1 MSTPL
6 QTIPAES
13 PFNLANADGYR
24 RWREGKL
31 ADTAAGID
39 SLLVEIADPARPSPA
54 EHRALIDRLRRFNM
68 AIYALGAGDGRDKG
82 VIRALGHAFGLDRL
96 DDNMGA
102 DEDAVTS
109 LTVQEDALHKGY
121 IPYSNRPIAWHTD
134 GYYNDLDHQILSM
147 LLHCVRPA
155 AEGGANRLM
164 DPDLLY
170 IHLRDND
177 PDQVRA
183 LMHPRAMTIPANRA
197 EGREV
202 RPERSGPVFMVRRD
216 GRLHMRYTDRS
227 RSIAWRDD
235 ALTGAAVD
243 ALKQAL
249 REGVPCLEGTLQA
262 GQGLICNNVL
272 HTRSGFEDGAEPR
285 LLYRARYFDAIRGL

>member
-1 MSTPL
+1 MKQSIYTKLETLAERFEEVGSLLSDPDTINDQNRFRALSQEYAQLTPVVNSFQDYR
-6 QTIPAES
+6 QT
-13 PFNLANADGYR
+13 LD
-24 RWREGKL
+24 
-31 ADTAAGID
+31 DID
-39 SLLVEIADPARPSPA
+39 SA
-54 EHRALIDRLRRFNM
+54 
-68 AIYALGAGDGRDKG
+68 
-82 VIRALGHAFGLDRL
+82 
-96 DDNMGA
+96 
-102 DEDAVTS
+102 
-109 LTVQEDALHKGY
+109 QE
-121 IPYSNRPIAWHTD
+121 
-134 GYYNDLDHQILSM
+134 M
-147 LLHCVRPA
+147 
-155 AEGGANRLM
+155 
-164 DPDLLY
+164 
-170 IHLRDND
+170 LRDSD

-197 EGREV
+197 EGREI

-249 REGVPCLEGTLQA
+249 REGVPHLEGTLQA

-285 LLYRARYFDAIRGL
+285 LLYRARYFDAIQGL